1 MTRER
6 ANSER
11 VVISRRNAY
20 DKLERRQTRVVENQ
34 KQNRHFR
41 YFRVEIRPKICKCC
55 TRPTRAHGSSFSVLV
70 TITDFGTAWFDI
82 NTFHAFNVD
91 NLLIMSFSNIKRESG
106 VHETGVEKHM
116 VLKILAL

>member
-20 DKLERRQTRVVENQ
+20 DKLERRQTRVVENLFENQ

-41 YFRVEIRPKICKCC
+41 YFRVEIRPKIRKRC
-55 TRPTRAHGSSFSVLV
+55 TRLTRAHGPSFSVLV

-91 NLLIMSFSNIKRESG
+91 NLLIMSFSSI
-106 VHETGVEKHM
+106 
-116 VLKILAL
+116 I